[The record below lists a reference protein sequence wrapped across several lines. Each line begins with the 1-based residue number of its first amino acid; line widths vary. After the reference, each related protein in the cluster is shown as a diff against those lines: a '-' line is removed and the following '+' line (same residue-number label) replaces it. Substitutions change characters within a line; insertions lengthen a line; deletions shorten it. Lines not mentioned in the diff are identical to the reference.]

1 MGALELNHYLLI
13 DHILWIYLEYVVP
26 SVYFHMEF
34 KKMLFK
40 IIIISIPFQK
50 NMNRHNNMGLF
61 MSTKM
66 ARGKE

>member
-13 DHILWIYLEYVVP
+13 YRILWIYLEYVVP
-26 SVYFHMEF
+26 SVYVHMEF
-34 KKMLFK
+34 KKMLFT

-61 MSTKM
+61 MSMKM
-66 ARGKE
+66 TRGKE